1 MNLLI
6 TAAVNLEN
14 TPPPNGMTNF
24 AFHLNRIWGSV
35 GNIVVFSNPP
45 GFSVGSNYTQFPPS
59 NYFTFS
65 SKVTRLWPVGTA
77 GILVLT
83 VSDIYIISG
92 TTTLAFSP
100 APFLKGVGLLNY
112 NAMSVMGSIICMFT
126 ADGQLITLDPNSG
139 VTEVG
144 FPIGNLINQ
153 NFNPALA
160 YVSWHVSGSQDKA
173 LYLADG
179 STGWHRLSPTAAPES
194 GLMWAPFATIVGG
207 TSAVQSIEVSPGVFR
222 LLIGS

>member
-1 MNLLI
+1 M
-6 TAAVNLEN
+6 
-14 TPPPNGMTNF
+14 
-24 AFHLNRIWGSV
+24 
-35 GNIVVFSNPP
+35 
-45 GFSVGSNYTQFPPS
+45 
-59 NYFTFS
+59 
-65 SKVTRLWPVGTA
+65 
-77 GILVLT
+77 T

-112 NAMSVMGSIICMFT
+112 NALSVMGSIICMFT

-144 FPIGNLINQ
+144 FPIGNLINT
-153 NFNPALA
+153 NFDPAIA

-194 GLMWAPFATIVGG
+194 GLMWAPFATIIGG